1 MPSGVGAAVVVH
13 QLCGPDAA
21 PEIGEPGIARRRGA
35 GSRGGRHNDTHE
47 RHHEQREERAGP
59 SSRRS
64 PRLQPLP
71 RSRPAAVASD
81 SAAGDSTAAE
91 TSVAAAVEQ
100 ALYEKGDT
108 QELSCESLGTVEVA
122 GVSREVARCSF
133 SEEKDGAG
141 EMRARGGCFV
151 LEDGAALDVTMD
163 VPADVTCFTKT

>member
-1 MPSGVGAAVVVH
+1 MTPMSTTASSARSARGLLAA
-13 QLCGPDAA
+13 LATAAALAALAAGCG
-21 PEIGEPGIARRRGA
+21 G
-35 GSRGGRHNDTHE
+35 
-47 RHHEQREERAGP
+47 
-59 SSRRS
+59 
-64 PRLQPLP
+64 
-71 RSRPAAVASD
+71 SD
-81 SAAGDSTAAE
+81 SGAGDSTAAE

-108 QELSCESLGTVEVA
+108 QEISCESLGTVEVA

-151 LEDGAALDVTMD
+151 LEDGVALDVTMD